1 MNKTGL
7 VFSDKA
13 FINKESNN
21 LFHWRHKHLARAFM
35 EHWNN
40 PLKEEVICLLTQKR
54 TYYICLILFSFY
66 QENVAPTK
74 RKNSVVSFKNVNMSS
89 KKETI
94 IVLQY
99 NISWNHKSNFL
110 LGMYLESF
118 STYARCSTNVIVCI
132 ASAILFR
139 NSWGRKNN
147 RCLKIWHKFASDDD
161 F

>member
-1 MNKTGL
+1 
-7 VFSDKA
+7 
-13 FINKESNN
+13 
-21 LFHWRHKHLARAFM
+21 M

-99 NISWNHKSNFL
+99 NIS
-110 LGMYLESF
+110 
-118 STYARCSTNVIVCI
+118 
-132 ASAILFR
+132 
-139 NSWGRKNN
+139 
-147 RCLKIWHKFASDDD
+147 
-161 F
+161 